1 MIDEET
7 TAFLYA
13 MTRKMGQAS
22 EALNELANEIG
33 FF

>member
-7 TAFLYA
+7 TVFLYA

-22 EALNELANEIG
+22 EALNELAKEIG

>member
-13 MTRKMGQAS
+13 MGQAS
-22 EALNELANEIG
+22 EALNELAKEIG